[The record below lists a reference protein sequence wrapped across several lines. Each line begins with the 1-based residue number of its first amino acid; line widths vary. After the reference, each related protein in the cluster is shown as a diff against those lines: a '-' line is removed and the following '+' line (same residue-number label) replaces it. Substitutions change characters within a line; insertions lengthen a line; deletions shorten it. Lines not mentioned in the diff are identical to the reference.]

1 MRIRRTQIPKRHR
14 QRSVVSLRKGKGGNV
29 PYLVPKGSS
38 QLSPVGSITH
48 CRDQKVQYL
57 EGSTYATRPF
67 IRPYAR
73 LQSSSFSFPT
83 QSRYFWGSTRMIGNF
98 AESIIALSPDNVA
111 YLLLLAELG
120 NDIPSAP
127 YARAR
132 KLAPT
137 RYNDH
142 IVRLGR
148 MTDWIDSEWSQLGS
162 DGFLIVNVERDWSI
176 LIGNPTHFVMYPC
189 GSA

>member
-1 MRIRRTQIPKRHR
+1 
-14 QRSVVSLRKGKGGNV
+14 
-29 PYLVPKGSS
+29 
-38 QLSPVGSITH
+38 
-48 CRDQKVQYL
+48 
-57 EGSTYATRPF
+57 
-67 IRPYAR
+67 
-73 LQSSSFSFPT
+73 
-83 QSRYFWGSTRMIGNF
+83 MIGNF

-148 MTDWIDSEWSQLGS
+148 MTD
-162 DGFLIVNVERDWSI
+162 
-176 LIGNPTHFVMYPC
+176 
-189 GSA
+189 